1 MDWGAVAGQVVSVLA
16 PVAPVLT
23 LAANE
28 AVKALAKKFGEAGA
42 SAALEKGK
50 ALWGKIKARFEKDDE
65 VAQTMALFAGNPQTF
80 ETALAKVL
88 EARLKDDPDFA
99 DELRALLDEAVADE
113 GTVTFLTQVY
123 GQAKV
128 GKIINV
134 GKVEAQDVHF

>member
-1 MDWGAVAGQVVSVLA
+1 MDWKAVAEQVVTVLV

-42 SAALEKGK
+42 STALEKGK
-50 ALWGKIKARFEKDDE
+50 ALWGKIKARFEKDGE
-65 VAQTMALFAGNPQTF
+65 MSQTMALFASNPEAF
-80 ETALAKVL
+80 EAALAKVL
-88 EARLKDDPDFA
+88 KVRLEDDPDFA
-99 DELRALLDEAVADE
+99 GELQALLAEAIADE
-113 GTVTFLTQVY
+113 ETATFLTQVY

-134 GKVEAQDVHF
+134 VKVEAQDVRF